1 MVSLLWLVFVIL
13 LVLWLVGYSV
23 AWGAFINILLIAAV
37 VILVINVIGGIR
49 TGRWY

>member
-1 MVSLLWLVFVIL
+1 MVSLLWLVFVVL

-23 AWGAFINILLIAAV
+23 AWGAFINLLLVAAAV
-37 VILVINVIGGIR
+37 ILIVNVVAALR